1 VRESL
6 SGLRRDRTLVVV
18 VLGVALGAALWDI
31 ARGISDLL
39 TLLLKHY
46 PDRTYYSFYPLTW
59 TVGGRVISVAG
70 LARGLIELAVVLLVA
85 MWVYRRAGQKSPTQ
99 RVDPPAL
106 G

>member
-46 PDRTYYSFYPLTW
+46 PDRTYYSAYPLT
-59 TVGGRVISVAG
+59 GPSAAELSRSRALLAG
-70 LARGLIELAVVLLVA
+70 
-85 MWVYRRAGQKSPTQ
+85 
-99 RVDPPAL
+99 
-106 G
+106 